1 MKKVIIKIIVCICVF
16 LITLFISSNVYNQGN
31 ADMTSEMSRASL
43 PLVHMVT
50 DGVSF
55 NTLHGLKEEI
65 DGCFMRDTLT
75 PLGDNRSLSFVIDKY
90 GNEIDSLSFEV
101 RSIDGTRLVEKTDI
115 TSYKESGDSITAG
128 ITVKDLI
135 EQDVEYNWILLI
147 TVQGETLRYYTRII
161 DTSDYHLTEKLN
173 FITDFHDKTFDAE
186 RINEL
191 STYMESNS
199 KGDNTTLAKVDIHCS
214 LSQVGWAGLN
224 VKQETDSDIIVSEI
238 DGQTAA
244 LRNNYIVSISEGK
257 QKNYYNISEYY
268 RIRYTTDRMYLLDF
282 ERTMDQIFNP
292 QADVYASN
300 KIMLGIRQNA
310 VEMMESDGGSNLAF
324 INENQLFCYHSAD
337 KKMAYLFGF
346 YDKDSNGYDIR
357 TTYDHHGIKILNVDE
372 TGNVT
377 FMVYGYMNRGIHE
390 GTVGI
395 LVYEYNG
402 MLNTIEEQIF
412 IPCNEAYAVLKADV
426 EQLSF
431 VNKSGI
437 LYLYLDGS
445 ILAIDLPQGSY
456 SEIATQ
462 VQEGSF
468 QVSQK
473 EEMLVWQNSAD
484 VYDCTRLILMN
495 LNTGNTREI
504 SATGNNRMMPLGFMN
519 EDLIY
524 GVADYNDIRRDS
536 SGSITFPMY
545 AVYIQNER
553 GDVLKS
559 YKQQGVYVIESSVK
573 DNLITLKRVQKDNEG
588 GYTQIA
594 DDQIVNNIVEENGY
608 NSWETVTTQKYETI
622 VQLVVK
628 STIETKNLKYTM
640 PKEVLYEGSK
650 DMIVTI
656 EEPINRYYV
665 YGKDGVMGTFSH
677 PANAINLAYSL
688 SGTVVNEKGGYIWKK
703 TGRSIRNQIMAIT
716 GTQIDEDTSQLAVC
730 LETILGYAGSAR
742 NVQALLDKG
751 MTATQILA
759 EGISDARILELS
771 GVSLDA
777 ILYYVNQDIPVLA
790 SLNDNSAVLVI
801 GFNEQ
806 NIVVMDPKTGT
817 IYKKGMNDS
826 AQWFEENGNQFVTYV
841 YEK

>member
-1 MKKVIIKIIVCICVF
+1 
-16 LITLFISSNVYNQGN
+16 
-31 ADMTSEMSRASL
+31 
-43 PLVHMVT
+43 
-50 DGVSF
+50 
-55 NTLHGLKEEI
+55 
-65 DGCFMRDTLT
+65 
-75 PLGDNRSLSFVIDKY
+75 
-90 GNEIDSLSFEV
+90 
-101 RSIDGTRLVEKTDI
+101 
-115 TSYKESGDSITAG
+115 
-128 ITVKDLI
+128 
-135 EQDVEYNWILLI
+135 
-147 TVQGETLRYYTRII
+147 
-161 DTSDYHLTEKLN
+161 
-173 FITDFHDKTFDAE
+173 
-186 RINEL
+186 
-191 STYMESNS
+191 
-199 KGDNTTLAKVDIHCS
+199 
-214 LSQVGWAGLN
+214 
-224 VKQETDSDIIVSEI
+224 
-238 DGQTAA
+238 
-244 LRNNYIVSISEGK
+244 
-257 QKNYYNISEYY
+257 
-268 RIRYTTDRMYLLDF
+268 
-282 ERTMDQIFNP
+282 
-292 QADVYASN
+292 
-300 KIMLGIRQNA
+300 
-310 VEMMESDGGSNLAF
+310 MMESDGGSNLAF

-337 KKMAYLFGF
+337 KKMACLFGF
-346 YDKDSNGYDIR
+346 YDKNSNGYDIR

-445 ILAIDLPQGSY
+445 ILAIDLLQGSY

-484 VYDCTRLILMN
+484 AYDCTRLILMN
-495 LNTGNTREI
+495 LNTGNMREI

-559 YKQQGVYVIESSVK
+559 YKQQGIYVVGSSVK

-751 MTATQILA
+751 MTATQILS

-817 IYKKGMNDS
+817 VYKKGMNDS